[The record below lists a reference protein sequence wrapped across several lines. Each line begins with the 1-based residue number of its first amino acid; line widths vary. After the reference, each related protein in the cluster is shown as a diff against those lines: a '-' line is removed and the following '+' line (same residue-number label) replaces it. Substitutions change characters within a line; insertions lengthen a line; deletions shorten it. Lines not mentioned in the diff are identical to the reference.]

1 VADALVRNLPEPLS
15 RWLDSESHER
25 GLSRNALIKDLLEM
39 SAKDGGGNSQSGRS
53 SGLAASTYSLP
64 FSFIDLFAGI
74 GGMRLGL
81 EAVGGRSVFSSE
93 WDPHSQATYHEW
105 FKERPEG
112 DINEV
117 DPESIPDHDVLAA
130 GFPCQ
135 PFSIAGVSKK
145 NSLGRQHGFLDA
157 AQGTLFFSILRILQ
171 AKRPPVVLLENVKN
185 LRSHGKGTTWKVIR
199 GSLEDLGY
207 KVFDDV
213 INAIHWVPQNRERV
227 FIVCFDRDEFGD
239 DVDYSFPTPPD
250 DRTPR
255 LRDVLDQEMSP
266 EQEAKYVLSDKLWS
280 YLQGYKAKHQ
290 AKGNGFGFGLI
301 SPDGTSRTLS
311 ARYFKDGSEILV
323 PRRRGNPR
331 RLTPRE
337 AQRLMGFPSDLR
349 IVVSDTQAY
358 RQFGNAVVPEV
369 VRAVGE
375 QIVDVMGRHLLDPT
389 SGCLIKRVNAAPRD
403 GAMGSGT

>member
-1 VADALVRNLPEPLS
+1 MADALVRNLPEPLS

-25 GLSRNALIKDLLEM
+25 GLSRNALIKDLLET
-39 SAKDGGGNSQSGRS
+39 SARDNGGNPEAEQPSRV
-53 SGLAASTYSLP
+53 AASAVSLP
-64 FSFIDLFAGI
+64 FTFIDLFAGI

-93 WDPHSQATYHEW
+93 WDTHSQATYHEW
-105 FKERPEG
+105 FKERPAG

-145 NSLGRQHGFLDA
+145 NSLGREHGFLDA
-157 AQGTLFFSILRILQ
+157 TQGTLFFSIIKILK
-171 AKRPPVVLLENVKN
+171 AKRPPIVLLENVKN
-185 LRSHGKGTTWKVIR
+185 LKSHDKGRTWQVIE
-199 GSLEDLGY
+199 GSLEALRY
-207 KVFDDV
+207 KVFPG
-213 INAIHWVPQNRERV
+213 ILNAIHWVPQNRERL

-239 DVDYSFPTPPD
+239 DVAFSFPAPPT
-250 DRTPR
+250 DRAPR
-255 LRDVLDQEMSP
+255 LGDILDQEMSP

-280 YLQGYKAKHQ
+280 YLQAYKTKHQ
-290 AKGNGFGFGLI
+290 ERGNGFGYGLV

-311 ARYFKDGSEILV
+311 ARYFKDGSEILI
-323 PRRRGNPR
+323 PREGGNPR

-337 AQRLMGFPSDLR
+337 AQRLMGFPGDLR

-369 VRAVGE
+369 VRAVGV
-375 QIVDVMGRHLLDPT
+375 QIVTVMGRHLTDPNN
-389 SGCLIKRVNAAPRD
+389 GCLIKRAKTVPLKRMK
-403 GAMGSGT
+403 GAGA